1 MSARVTVVG
10 AGLGGLT
17 TSLLVGADGALF
29 AVAPGK
35 GFSGT
40 ESQMVSCTPMSRGR
54 TEGPPTG
61 NPDGGPFRFPV
72 PWKALALW

>member
-10 AGLGGLT
+10 AGLGGLI

-54 TEGPPTG
+54 TRARRLAIQTAGLQIPGAVEG
-61 NPDGGPFRFPV
+61 
-72 PWKALALW
+72 LALW